1 MSVQSSKPW
10 HRRRKERV
18 KAYGLLVKYLEM
30 GDGRSLAKLADKLQ
44 EDRVK
49 GAPKLRQL
57 STYSATWDWVE
68 RANAYDADQLLEEIK
83 GRVRTREKVRQVFYQ
98 RALDAARVVLDLM
111 DGIMELG
118 DTDPIFD
125 KHQDE
130 IGRKARVPASV
141 RAQQAQHVLAM
152 AGLIV
157 PKRVELDAS
166 DGDELRLQARQALGA
181 LDPKVARML
190 IKALQEADKAADG

>member
-1 MSVQSSKPW
+1 
-10 HRRRKERV
+10 
-18 KAYGLLVKYLEM
+18 M
-30 GDGRSLAKLADKLQ
+30 GDGRSLRKLAIHLQ
-44 EDRVK
+44 ETGYKPATSR
-49 GAPKLRQL
+49 RQL
-57 STYSATWDWVE
+57 ERYSQTWDWVE

-83 GRVRTREKVRQVFYQ
+83 GRVRTRERVRQVFYQ

-111 DGIMELG
+111 DGVMELG
-118 DTDPIFD
+118 DTDPILD
-125 KHQDE
+125 KHQKE